1 MRDAIILVTENVRFH
16 REVEESVE
24 GCYDEAIDDSISTFG
39 ANTLSSHG
47 RYSTVTFPFAVL
59 DMRSHSRER
68 SILS

>member
-1 MRDAIILVTENVRFH
+1 MLTENIRFH

-24 GCYDEAIDDSISTFG
+24 GWDDEAIDDSISTFG
-39 ANTLSSHG
+39 ANTMSSHG